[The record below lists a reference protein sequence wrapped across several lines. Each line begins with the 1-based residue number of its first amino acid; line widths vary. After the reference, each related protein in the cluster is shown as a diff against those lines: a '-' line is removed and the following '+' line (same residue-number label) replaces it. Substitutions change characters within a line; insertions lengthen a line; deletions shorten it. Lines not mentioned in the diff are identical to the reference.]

1 MSQVIKRP
9 QNNSFVINFVTIFF
23 LIEMSREANQN
34 IIKKNKDKGLV
45 KDIKILL
52 KKKQTKS
59 EN

>member
-9 QNNSFVINFVTIFF
+9 QNNSFVITFVTIFF
-23 LIEMSREANQN
+23 LIKMSREANQN
-34 IIKKNKDKGLV
+34 IIKKNKDKGLA

>member
-1 MSQVIKRP
+1 
-9 QNNSFVINFVTIFF
+9 
-23 LIEMSREANQN
+23 MSREANQN
-34 IIKKNKDKGLV
+34 FIKKNKGKGLV

>member
-1 MSQVIKRP
+1 
-9 QNNSFVINFVTIFF
+9 
-23 LIEMSREANQN
+23 MSREANQN

>member
-34 IIKKNKDKGLV
+34 IIKK
-45 KDIKILL
+45 
-52 KKKQTKS
+52 KQR
-59 EN
+59 

>member
-23 LIEMSREANQN
+23 LIEMSREAKQN

>member
-23 LIEMSREANQN
+23 LIEMSRETNQN